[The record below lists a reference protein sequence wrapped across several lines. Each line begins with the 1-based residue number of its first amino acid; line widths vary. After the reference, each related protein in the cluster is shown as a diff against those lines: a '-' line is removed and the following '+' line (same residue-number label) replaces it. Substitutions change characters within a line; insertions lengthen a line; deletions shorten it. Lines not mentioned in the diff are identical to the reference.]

1 MRLVQYAHASEI
13 GVGVKLAAGIV
24 ATGYHDMLSF
34 IRKGEAALDEARAAV
49 DSGQVLIDY
58 HLLAPV
64 PNPGKILFSGINY
77 RSHLEENPSA
87 VLPSYPQFFA
97 KLPSSVIGP
106 GEAIRLPVRESQ
118 VDYEVE
124 LAVVIGKQASR
135 VSEESALEYVFG
147 YTVVNDVSGR
157 DVQFKDNQ
165 ITTGKGFDTFCPMG
179 PEIVLRDEI
188 PDPSRLHV
196 ASYVNGERRQSSST
210 ADMLFT
216 VEQLLSFL
224 SAHITLYPGDIIST
238 GTPAGVGCFRQ
249 PPLYLKAGDVVEVA
263 VDEIGRLTNPVEAS
277 WEH

>member
-1 MRLVQYAHASEI
+1 MRLVRYTHAGEI
-13 GVGVKLAAGIV
+13 GIGIKLAEGI
-24 ATGYHDMLSF
+24 APTSYQNMLSF
-34 IRKGEAALDEARAAV
+34 IQEGEAALSAAREAAS
-49 DSGQVLIDY
+49 SGNVLRDY
-58 HLLAPV
+58 HILAPV

-87 VLPSYPQFFA
+87 TLPSYPQFFA

-106 GEAIRLPVRESQ
+106 GDAIRLPERESQ

-124 LAVVIGKQASR
+124 LAVVIGKKASR
-135 VSEESALEYVFG
+135 VTEENALEHVFG

-196 ASYVNGERRQSSST
+196 ASYVNGERKQSSST
-210 ADMLFT
+210 QDMLFT
-216 VEQLLSFL
+216 VGQLIRFL
-224 SAHITLYPGDIIST
+224 SAHITLHPGDIIST

-249 PPLYLKAGDVVEVA
+249 PPFYLKAGDVVEVT
-263 VDEIGRLTNPVEAS
+263 VEEIGRLINPVEAS
-277 WEH
+277 WED